1 MAVRHIAT
9 RFLLFAAGLS
19 DRIYEVVRS
28 SISGLLRIVSP
39 SEFLACSNCFSDQG
53 LRLDAER
60 IGFSDSSLCKDCGKP
75 NGAKLNSDGLH
86 ELAHSFFVRGTLQR
100 CEYGAAPI
108 VQFNDSHE
116 GDINCGKWFG
126 SDIELFTKHI
136 GVRFFYYGPR
146 MWMVGEVEP
155 LKDLLTQTTRGSVI
169 EKILRTYPLTTIAK
183 DQVFYRVRSNLADP
197 DDETQFDSPPA
208 NIAGSNRL
216 DSKNFPVM
224 YASTDLHVCIHES
237 RLSADDDVHVA
248 TLTPTKDL
256 KVIDLTELLEED
268 GTEFE
273 SLDMAVHMLFL
284 AREHSYE
291 ICRDI
296 ALAAQSAG
304 LDGLIYPSYFS
315 LLRTGGMPFETG
327 FGISLRQ
334 FAHLRDFEKSKIIPN
349 LALFGRPI
357 EDGKVSL
364 RCINRVMVRRVEY
377 DLHFGPT
384 GI

>member
-1 MAVRHIAT
+1 
-9 RFLLFAAGLS
+9 
-19 DRIYEVVRS
+19 
-28 SISGLLRIVSP
+28 
-39 SEFLACSNCFSDQG
+39 
-53 LRLDAER
+53 
-60 IGFSDSSLCKDCGKP
+60 
-75 NGAKLNSDGLH
+75 
-86 ELAHSFFVRGTLQR
+86 
-100 CEYGAAPI
+100 
-108 VQFNDSHE
+108 
-116 GDINCGKWFG
+116 
-126 SDIELFTKHI
+126 
-136 GVRFFYYGPR
+136 